1 MSIRTGLVQ
10 SLGIGALL
18 FLSVASSVQASP
30 SGLNNIPTTDTPPP
44 KAVVLQTW
52 FNLGEHL
59 SREQFVGFKTSPIKN
74 LEVGVD
80 WKAFTNAA
88 HGHATFQAKYAV
100 DILPDLMPYKWKAAA
115 GVANVSFDRDHT
127 GEPFPYV
134 ATSLDLKVARLH
146 AGFSAQRYNEAFFF
160 GVDKTVTFLDRNLQF
175 RADAIQFNDMREMLY
190 SAGFVYEFGRN
201 SEYERPSGVWGV
213 LDDIAKNLIFEGWVS
228 MPSNNDPET
237 FTLKLN
243 YVIRW

>member
-1 MSIRTGLVQ
+1 MRIRTSWGL
-10 SLGIGALL
+10 SLVAGTLF
-18 FLSVASSVQASP
+18 FLSAAPSAQASS

-59 SREQFVGFKTSPIKN
+59 SREQFVGFKTSPIEN

-80 WKAFTNAA
+80 WKAFTNAS
-88 HGHATFQAKYAV
+88 HGHAMLQAKYAV
-100 DILPDLMPYKWKAAA
+100 NILPDLLPHTWKAAVGFTNLSA
-115 GVANVSFDRDHT
+115 DRDHN
-127 GEPFPYV
+127 GEPFPFV
-134 ATSLDLKVARLH
+134 VTSVDLKFARLH
-146 AGFSAQRYNEAFFF
+146 AGFSPQRYNEAFFF
-160 GVDKTVTFLDRNLQF
+160 GIDKTVTVLDRNLQF

-190 SAGFVYEFGRN
+190 SAGFVYEFGRKG
-201 SEYERPSGVWGV
+201 EYERPSGILGV
-213 LDDIAKNLIFEGWVS
+213 IDDIAKNIIFEGWVS

>member
-1 MSIRTGLVQ
+1 MRIRTDWGL
-10 SLGIGALL
+10 SLVVGALL
-18 FLSVASSVQASP
+18 FLSAVPSARASS

-59 SREQFVGFKTSPIKN
+59 SREQFVGFKTSPIEN

-80 WKAFTNAA
+80 WKAFTNAS
-88 HGHATFQAKYAV
+88 HGHAALQAKYAV
-100 DILPDLMPYKWKAAA
+100 EIMPDLWKAAV
-115 GVANVSFDRDHT
+115 GIANLSPDRDHN
-127 GEPFPYV
+127 GEPFPFV
-134 ATSLDLKVARLH
+134 ATSLDLKVVRLH
-146 AGFSAQRYNEAFFF
+146 AGFSPQRYNEAFFF
-160 GVDKTVTFLDRNLQF
+160 GIDKTVTVMDRNLQF
-175 RADAIQFNDMREMLY
+175 RADAIQINDMREMLY
-190 SAGFVYEFGRN
+190 SVGFVYEFGRN
-201 SEYERPSGVWGV
+201 GEYERPSGIMGV
-213 LDDIAKNLIFEGWVS
+213 LDDIAKNIIFEGWVS